1 MSTKPRNVKFTELPG
16 LLHFAA
22 DNNLNVMLQGEHGVG
37 KTSIITS
44 VLEQK
49 GIKFHYFSASTMDP
63 WVDFA
68 GVPSPQKT
76 ESGESVIRLI
86 RPEHITQD
94 TEAFVFDEFNR
105 SHPKI
110 RNAVMEL
117 IQKKSI
123 NGRKFD
129 KLRFVWAAINPADH
143 ENSYD
148 VEEVDPAQMDR
159 FQIQAS
165 LPYEPCVNY
174 FEAKY
179 GVTGRDAVEWWNNLP
194 VADKKQISPRR
205 LDEAVGVFAVNGPV
219 EFVLSDCVDAIPH
232 SFRDSLGANEVWS
245 ALRRLRTMKDSKD
258 SQEKQNVANE
268 ISIIFSGFTNRKK
281 LKTITYDDDYKNHRW
296 VYAWLPLEIC
306 KSFLS
311 ELEQEPF
318 VRQSVLADIKEE
330 ASSNMGMFVGGLH
343 PVLLEEE
350 KKIAMING
358 DIKTTLQGLVKVQD
372 VTRCIKDMQ
381 ARNVDLTETDK
392 RRLVH
397 TAESILTSAR
407 VAGIISGVMPSCARG
422 KTPFELSNMWDLEIY
437 TDAVTNEVT
446 TMRSALRDILSQIFG
461 LGVQYGRNRVNFAR
475 MSPDQKVFG
484 MGLCVFLSAVIN
496 TPFNPKIYSAFH
508 YRMREETSHAV
519 ADEFFHAYLKP
530 ILVPSVPAFESKSWT
545 WAPPI
550 SPGAVGPDVLSKLA
564 LNVHEINKSALF
576 SNY

>member
-174 FEAKY
+174 FEDKY
-179 GVTGRDAVEWWNNLP
+179 GVTGKDAVECWNNLP

-205 LDEAVGVFAVNGPV
+205 LDEAVGVFTVNGPV

-232 SFRDSLGANEVWS
+232 SFRDSLSANEVWS
-245 ALRRLRTMKDSKD
+245 ALRRLRTMKDSKEAR
-258 SQEKQNVANE
+258 EKQIVANE
-268 ISIIFSGFTNRKK
+268 ISMIFSGFTNRKK

-306 KSFLS
+306 KSLLS

-318 VRQSVLADIKEE
+318 VRQSVIDNIKEE
-330 ASSNMGMFVGGLH
+330 ASNMRMFFEGSH
-343 PVLLEEE
+343 PVIAEEE

-358 DIKTTLQGLVKVQD
+358 DIKTTLLGLVKVQD

-381 ARNVDLTETDK
+381 ARNVGLSETDR

-397 TAESILTSAR
+397 TAESILTSAK

-437 TDAVTNEVT
+437 TDSLTNEVT
-446 TMRSALRDILSQIFG
+446 TMRSALRDILNQMFG
-461 LGVQYGRNRVNFAR
+461 LGVNYTRNRVNFAR

-508 YRMREETSHAV
+508 YRMREETAQ
-519 ADEFFHAYLKP
+519 AIAEEFFHAYLKP
-530 ILVPSVPAFESKSWT
+530 ILVTTVPAFEAKSWT
-545 WAPPI
+545 WTPPI
-550 SPGAVGPDVLSKLA
+550 AIGGPDVLSKLF
-564 LNVHEINKSALF
+564 LNVDGITATNCLF

>member
-174 FEAKY
+174 FESNY
-179 GVTGRDAVEWWNNLP
+179 GITGKDAVEWWNNLP

-205 LDEAVGVFAVNGPV
+205 LDEAVRVFNVGGPV

-245 ALRRLRTMKDSKD
+245 TLRKLRTMKEDKEKR
-258 SQEKQNVANE
+258 QEVANE
-268 ISIIFSGFTNRKK
+268 IANIFSGFTNRKK
-281 LKTITYDDDYKNHRW
+281 LKTIAYDDDYKNHRW

-330 ASSNMGMFVGGLH
+330 TSLH

-350 KKIAMING
+350 RKMAMING
-358 DIKTTLQGLVKVQD
+358 DIKTTLLGLVKVQD

-381 ARNVDLTETDK
+381 ARNVGLSETDR

-397 TAESILTSAR
+397 TAESILTSAK

-437 TDAVTNEVT
+437 TDAATNEVT
-446 TMRSALRDILSQIFG
+446 TIRSALRDILSQIFG
-461 LGVQYGRNRVNFAR
+461 LSVQYGRNRVNFAR

-545 WAPPI
+545 WTPPI

-564 LNVHEINKSALF
+564 LNAHEITKSGLF

>member
-49 GIKFHYFSASTMDP
+49 GIKFHYFSSSTLDP
-63 WVDFA
+63 WVDFC
-68 GVPSPQKT
+68 GVPSPQKN

-129 KLRFVWAAINPADH
+129 NLRFVWAAINPADH

-174 FEAKY
+174 FESNYADAGK
-179 GVTGRDAVEWWNNLP
+179 DAVQWWNNLSI
-194 VADKKQISPRR
+194 ADKKQISPRR
-205 LDEAVGVFAVNGPV
+205 LDEAVRVFTLGGPV
-219 EFVLSDCVDAIPH
+219 EFVLSDCVDSIPH
-232 SFRDSLGANEVWS
+232 SFRDALNANEVWN
-245 ALRRLRTMKDSKD
+245 ALRSLRIKKAEEEKR
-258 SQEKQNVANE
+258 QEVAAE
-268 ISIIFSGFTNRKK
+268 IAKIFSGFTNRKK
-281 LKTITYDDDYKNHRW
+281 LKTICYDDDYKNHRW

-306 KSFLS
+306 KSVLS

-318 VRQSVLADIKEE
+318 VRQRVLDDIKEE
-330 ASSNMGMFVGGLH
+330 TGGLH
-343 PVLLEEE
+343 TVLLEEE
-350 KKIAMING
+350 KKKAMING
-358 DIKTTLQGLVKVQD
+358 DIKTTLLGLTQIQD
-372 VTRCIKDMQ
+372 VTRCIKDLQ
-381 ARNVDLTETDK
+381 ARNVGFNGTEK
-392 RRLVH
+392 QRLVH
-397 TAESILTSAR
+397 VAESVLTSAK
-407 VAGIISGVMPSCARG
+407 VAGIISGMMPSCSRG
-422 KTPFELSNMWDLEIY
+422 KTPIELSNLWDLEVF
-437 TDAVTNEVT
+437 TDSVTNEAT
-446 TMRSALRDILSQIFG
+446 TMRTALRDILRQMFG
-461 LGVQYGRNRVNFAR
+461 LGSDHITRNRVTFAR

-484 MGLCVFLSAVIN
+484 MGVSLFLSAVVN
-496 TPFNPKIYSAFH
+496 TPFIPKIYSAFH
-508 YRMREETSHAV
+508 YRMREDTIQAI
-519 ADEFFHAYLKP
+519 ADEFFTYLMP
-530 ILVPSVPAFESKSWT
+530 ILQTDVPAFEAKSWT
-545 WAPPI
+545 WTPSI
-550 SPGAVGPDVLSKLA
+550 IIGGADVLSKL
-564 LNVHEINKSALF
+564 HINAHNITMTPLF

>member
-1 MSTKPRNVKFTELPG
+1 
-16 LLHFAA
+16 
-22 DNNLNVMLQGEHGVG
+22 MLQGEHGVG
-37 KTSIITS
+37 KTSIIIS

-174 FEAKY
+174 FEGKY
-179 GVTGRDAVEWWNNLP
+179 GVTGKDAVEWWNNLP

-205 LDEAVGVFAVNGPV
+205 LDEAVRVFNVGGPV

-245 ALRRLRTMKDSKD
+245 TLRKLRTMKEDKEKR
-258 SQEKQNVANE
+258 QEVANE
-268 ISIIFSGFTNRKK
+268 IANIFSGFTNRKK
-281 LKTITYDDDYKNHRW
+281 LKTIAYDDDYKNHRW

-330 ASSNMGMFVGGLH
+330 TSLH
-343 PVLLEEE
+343 PVILEEE

-358 DIKTTLQGLVKVQD
+358 DIKTTLLGLVKVQD

-381 ARNVDLTETDK
+381 ARNVGLSETDK

-397 TAESILTSAR
+397 TAESILTSAK

-437 TDAVTNEVT
+437 TDSVTNEVT

-461 LGVQYGRNRVNFAR
+461 LSVQYGRNRVNFAR

-508 YRMREETSHAV
+508 YRMREETAQ
-519 ADEFFHAYLKP
+519 AIAEEFFHAYLMP
-530 ILVPSVPAFESKSWT
+530 ILVPNVQAFEAKSWT
-545 WAPPI
+545 WTPPI
-550 SPGAVGPDVLSKLA
+550 SAGGPDVLSKLSA
-564 LNVHEINKSALF
+564 NAHEITRTHLF